1 MSEADVLE
9 SYARALVE
17 RDDSLAESLDRAARR
32 RLAAFC
38 ANYLS
43 DVEAIEDGVQ
53 DGVTKL
59 LAARPAPSSP
69 RAWLLRVVR
78 NACLDRLRA
87 GARRAADTHLATSFE
102 ASTRTGGP
110 ATRAV
115 RNEDA
120 ATLAAAIDAFDE
132 STRELLRL
140 RYVEGLSR
148 AEIADVLEVGAGL
161 VKSRLFECVERL
173 RTQLGSRET

>member
-1 MSEADVLE
+1 LSETDELE

-17 RDDSLAESLDRAARR
+17 RDDSLAASVDRAARR

-43 DVEAIEDGVQ
+43 DVEAIEDVVQ
-53 DGVTKL
+53 DGLAKL

-69 RAWLLRVVR
+69 RAWLLRVLR

-87 GARRAADTHLATSFE
+87 GARRADDTRLASSFGASARTS
-102 ASTRTGGP
+102 GP

-120 ATLAAAIDAFDE
+120 ATFAAAIASFDE
-132 STRELLRL
+132 RTRELLRL
-140 RYVEGLSR
+140 RYGEGLSR
-148 AEIADVLEVGAGL
+148 AEIADVLEIGAGL

-173 RTQLGSRET
+173 RTQLGAREV